1 MIDVNELLATK
12 PAVTTQ
18 DAAAAFGRKPQTLR
32 KWHCHRN
39 GLMQPF
45 VLGGRLMW
53 STAEIK
59 RLLGVA

>member
-1 MIDVNELLATK
+1 MININDLLATK
-12 PAVTTQ
+12 PALTTQ
-18 DAAAAFGRKPQTLR
+18 DAAAVFGLKPQTLR

-39 GLMQPF
+39 GLLQPI